1 MSRGKR
7 RDERT
12 ELHARLASRL
22 LDDALHVFGALQACA
37 EDYEPQL
44 DDGLQGLLR
53 TIALDLL
60 DDVTSLAGLVATV
73 PAWPSWPRE
82 VSRRPPVANAPAI
95 CAAVDDLADYSRRLD
110 AIAIVLT
117 NRRGEAAATF
127 ARLAAAAEARMALL
141 GSP

>member
-22 LDDALHVFGALQACA
+22 LDDALHV
-37 EDYEPQL
+37 EPQL

-60 DDVTSLAGLVATV
+60 DDVTSVARLVATV

-82 VSRRPPVANAPAI
+82 VSQRQPDANAPAI

-110 AIAIVLT
+110 AIAIVLM

-127 ARLAAAAEARMALL
+127 ARLAAAAEARMVLL
-141 GSP
+141 G

>member
-22 LDDALHVFGALQACA
+22 LDDALHV
-37 EDYEPQL
+37 EPQL

-60 DDVTSLAGLVATV
+60 DDVTSLARLVATV

-110 AIAIVLT
+110 AIAIVLM

-127 ARLAAAAEARMALL
+127 ARLAAAAEARMVLL
-141 GSP
+141 G

>member
-22 LDDALHVFGALQACA
+22 LDDALHV
-37 EDYEPQL
+37 EPQL

-60 DDVTSLAGLVATV
+60 DDVTSLARLVATV

-82 VSRRPPVANAPAI
+82 VSQRQPDANAPAS

-110 AIAIVLT
+110 AIAIVLM

>member
-22 LDDALHVFGALQACA
+22 LDDALHV
-37 EDYEPQL
+37 EPQL

-60 DDVTSLAGLVATV
+60 DDVTSLARLVATV

-82 VSRRPPVANAPAI
+82 VSQRQPDANAPAI
-95 CAAVDDLADYSRRLD
+95 CAAVDDLADYSRKLD

-127 ARLAAAAEARMALL
+127 AHLAAAAETRMALL

>member
-22 LDDALHVFGALQACA
+22 LDDALHV
-37 EDYEPQL
+37 EPQL

-110 AIAIVLT
+110 AIAIVMT